1 MYFSIYWIKMNPVDQ
16 YVSVNKMYFSIY
28 WIKMNPV
35 DIPIH
40 PF

>member
-1 MYFSIYWIKMNPVDQ
+1 MNPVDQ